1 MNSVHEL
8 IRLLSESEK
17 VEKTE
22 QEPEKVEKTEQEPE
36 KVLSSRAKK
45 KAK

>member
-22 QEPEKVEKTEQEPE
+22 QEPEKV
-36 KVLSSRAKK
+36 LSSRAKK